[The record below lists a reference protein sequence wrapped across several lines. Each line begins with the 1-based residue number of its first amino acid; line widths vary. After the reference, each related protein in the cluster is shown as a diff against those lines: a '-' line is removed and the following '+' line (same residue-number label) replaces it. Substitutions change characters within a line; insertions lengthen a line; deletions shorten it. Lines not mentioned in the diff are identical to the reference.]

1 MKAWRVRFTM
11 EAARLVSNLHPE
23 IKKQIKKELSGLREN
38 PYTGKDLQG
47 ELSGFKSQ
55 RSKQHRIIYDLD
67 EHQKS
72 IRVYVVGR
80 RSDVY
85 EQFRRLLADLRE
97 LK

>member
-11 EAARLVSNLHPE
+11 EASRLVAGLHPD
-23 IKKQIKKELSGLREN
+23 IKKQIKKELNGLREN
-38 PYTGKDLQG
+38 PYAGKDLQE

-67 EHQKS
+67 ETQQS
-72 IRVYVVGR
+72 LQVYFVGR

-85 EQFRRLLADLRE
+85 EQFRRLLANLQ
-97 LK
+97 KP